1 MPTGYADGAK
11 VYREAYGRG
20 LKPDPEL
27 WVDEWADEYMRI
39 PRDTGAAEPGKYR
52 TARTPYARE
61 PMRCLS
67 PAHPC
72 KRVITMVAS
81 QLMKTQIALNWIGA
95 LIHMAPSNILTLLP
109 SLALAKRVSARI
121 GKTIAATPEL
131 KSRVAAS
138 RSRDAR
144 NTMDTKE
151 FEGGTLYATTAG
163 SASNLA
169 ELAARYIY
177 GDEIDRWDVDVDEE
191 GDPVDLAETRG
202 STFGR
207 NAKFYFSS
215 SPTIKGASRIAD
227 LFETSDQ
234 RYYYVPCPTCGHKQV
249 LEWERLLYSADF
261 QTVHYKCSAPDC
273 DVLIEE
279 HHKGEMLAQGE
290 WRSHAKGDGETVG
303 FHLNALY
310 APLGWTSWADLA
322 KQFEKAKRAQDRG
335 DLEPMQV
342 FYNTRLAKVWD
353 SAVEQTKA
361 EVLQARALQED
372 YVLGTVPVGVLVIT
386 GAVDVQANRL
396 ELMTQGYGAG
406 MERWVIDHQVIPGD
420 PADQRTWD
428 LLDER
433 LKVRYRHPC
442 GVSLG
447 ILAVGIDSGGHH
459 THEVYQFTR
468 VRRWRNI
475 FALKGASKPGKPVI
489 AQRPSLVDVTWKGQ
503 TERNGAELWM
513 VGTDTA
519 KDWIYNR
526 YSFESGPG
534 ALHFP
539 KDLPDEFFQQCVAE
553 RKIARY
559 VKGYKRIEWVKGKA
573 DRNEALD
580 LMVYNLAMANYLGLH
595 RYGEQDWDKLRQAL
609 AQASLFDEPPPTKPP
624 VIEHEDDDD
633 DDADDEPV
641 SAAPPPA
648 RPAPP
653 APSSSPR
660 LPPRPI
666 PQPMQRRSSSS
677 GYLKRR

>member
-20 LKPDPEL
+20 LTPDPEL

-131 KSRVAAS
+131 KARVAAS

-234 RYYYVPCPTCGHKQV
+234 RYYYVPCPTCGHMQV
-249 LEWERLLYSADF
+249 LEWESLLYSADF
-261 QTVHYKCSAPDC
+261 HTVHYKCSSPDC

-290 WRSHAKGDGETVG
+290 WRSHARGDGETVG

-361 EVLQARALQED
+361 EVLQARALQEN
-372 YVLGTVPVGVLVIT
+372 YVLGTVTVGVLVLT
-386 GAVDVQANRL
+386 CSVDVQANRL
-396 ELMTQGYGAG
+396 EVMVIGWGAG
-406 MERWVIDHQVIPGD
+406 MERWIVDFKVIPGD
-420 PADQRTWD
+420 PADQRTWE
-428 LLDER
+428 LLDDL

-447 ILAVGIDSGGHH
+447 ILATGIDSGGHH
-459 THEVYQFTR
+459 THEVYQFCR
-468 VRRWRNI
+468 VRRWRNV
-475 FALKGASKPGKPVI
+475 FALKGASKPGRPVI
-489 AQRPSLVDVTWKGQ
+489 AQRPSLVDVTWRGQ

-534 ALHFP
+534 AVHFAR
-539 KDLPDEFFQQCVAE
+539 DLPDEFFQQCVAE

-580 LMVYNLAMANYLGLH
+580 LQVYNLAMAYYLGLH
-595 RYGEQDWDKLRQAL
+595 RYGEQDWEKLRQAL
-609 AQASLFDEPPPTKPP
+609 AQANLFEEPTPAKPP
-624 VIEHEDDDD
+624 AIEQED
-633 DDADDEPV
+633 DDADTEVESQLP
-641 SAAPPPA
+641 AQPPA
-648 RPAPP
+648 RPAPT
-653 APSSSPR
+653 ASPT
-660 LPPRPI
+660 PPRPA

>member
-95 LIHMAPSNILTLLP
+95 LIHMSPSNILTLLP

-121 GKTIAATPEL
+121 GKTINVTPEL
-131 KSRVAAS
+131 RARVAAS

-169 ELAARYIY
+169 ELAAKYIY

-191 GDPVDLAETRG
+191 GDPIELAETRG

-234 RYYYVPCPTCGHKQV
+234 RHYYVPCPACGHMQV
-249 LEWERLLYSADF
+249 LEWERLLYSEDF
-261 QTVHYKCSAPDC
+261 QTVHYKCSSPDC

-279 HHKGEMLAQGE
+279 HHKGEMLAKGE

-361 EVLQARALQED
+361 EVLQARALQEN
-372 YVLGTVPVGVLVIT
+372 YVLGTLTVGVLVLT
-386 GAVDVQANRL
+386 CSVDVQANRL
-396 ELMTQGYGAG
+396 EVMVIGWGVG
-406 MERWVIDHQVIPGD
+406 MERWIVDFKVIPGD

-428 LLDER
+428 LLDEL
-433 LKVRYRHPC
+433 LKARYRHPC
-442 GVSLG
+442 GVALG
-447 ILAVGIDSGGHH
+447 ILATGIDSGGHH
-459 THEVYQFTR
+459 THEVYQFCR
-468 VRRWRNI
+468 VRRWRNV
-475 FALKGASKPGKPVI
+475 FALKGASKPGRPVI
-489 AQRPSLVDVTWKGQ
+489 AQRPSQVDVTWRGQ

-534 ALHFP
+534 AVHFA

-580 LMVYNLAMANYLGLH
+580 LQVYNLAMAYYLGLH
-595 RYGEQDWDKLRQAL
+595 RYGEQDWEKLRQAL
-609 AQASLFDEPPPTKPP
+609 AQANLFDEPTPANPPA
-624 VIEHEDDDD
+624 IEQEDD
-633 DDADDEPV
+633 DDADAELV
-641 SAAPPPA
+641 SQAPAQSPA
-648 RPAPP
+648 RPATT
-653 APSSSPR
+653 ASPT
-660 LPPRPI
+660 PPRPA

>member
-1 MPTGYADGAK
+1 MQFPYADGAA
-11 VYREAYGRG
+11 VHHLAYARG

-27 WVDEWADEYMRI
+27 WVDEWSDEYMRI

-61 PMRCLS
+61 PMRCPS

-95 LIHMAPSNILTLLP
+95 LIHMSPSNILTLLP

-131 KSRVAAS
+131 RARVAAS

-169 ELAARYIY
+169 ELAARFIY

-191 GDPVDLAETRG
+191 GDPIDLAETRG

-234 RYYYVPCPTCGHKQV
+234 RYYYVPCPTCGHMQV

-261 QTVHYKCSAPDC
+261 QTIHYKCSSPDC

-279 HHKGEMLAQGE
+279 HHKGEMLTKGE
-290 WRSHAKGDGETVG
+290 WRSHAQGDGETVG

-342 FYNTRLAKVWD
+342 FYNTRLAEVWD
-353 SAVEQTKA
+353 SAIEQTKA

-372 YVLGTVPVGVLVIT
+372 YVLGTLPVGALALT
-386 GAVDVQANRL
+386 ASVDVQANRL
-396 ELMTQGYGAG
+396 ELMVMAWGAG
-406 MERWVIDHQVIPGD
+406 MERWVVDHQVIPGD
-420 PADQRTWD
+420 PADERTWA
-428 LLDER
+428 LLDDR
-433 LKVRYRHPC
+433 LKIRYGHPC
-442 GVSLG
+442 GVSLA
-447 ILAVGIDSGGHH
+447 ILATGIDSGGHH

-468 VRRWRNI
+468 VRRWRNV
-475 FALKGASKPGKPVI
+475 FALKGASKPGRPVI
-489 AQRPSLVDVTWKGQ
+489 AQRPSQVDVTWKGQ
-503 TERNGAELWM
+503 TERNGAELWI

-526 YSFESGPG
+526 YTFEKGPG
-534 ALHFP
+534 ALHFA

-559 VKGYKRIEWVKGKA
+559 VKGYKRIEWVKSKA
-573 DRNEALD
+573 ERNEALD
-580 LMVYNLAMANYLGLH
+580 LMVYNLAMANFLGLH

-609 AQASLFDEPPPTKPP
+609 AQASLFDQGEQQPARPQTRELVAGDQGEDDSPPPT
-624 VIEHEDDDD
+624 
-633 DDADDEPV
+633 A
-641 SAAPPPA
+641 
-648 RPAPP
+648 PAPVRRNEPSPPQP
-653 APSSSPR
+653 APR
-660 LPPRPI
+660 AA

>member
-1 MPTGYADGAK
+1 MHTGYADGAK
-11 VYREAYGRG
+11 AYREAYGRG

-95 LIHMAPSNILTLLP
+95 LIHMSPSNILTLLP

-121 GKTIAATPEL
+121 GKTINVTPEL
-131 KSRVAAS
+131 KSRVAAARS
-138 RSRDAR
+138 RSAQ
-144 NTMDTKE
+144 NTIDTKE

-163 SASNLA
+163 SATNLA
-169 ELAARYIY
+169 ELAARFIY
-177 GDEIDRWDVDVDEE
+177 GDEVDRWDVDVDEE
-191 GDPVDLAETRG
+191 GDPIELAETRG

-234 RYYYVPCPTCGHKQV
+234 RHYYVPCPTCGHLQV

-261 QTVHYKCSAPDC
+261 QTVHYKCSSPDC

-290 WRSHAKGDGETVG
+290 WRAHANGDGETVG

-396 ELMTQGYGAG
+396 ELMTLGYGAG

-433 LKVRYRHPC
+433 LKIRYRHPS
-442 GVSLG
+442 GVNLG

-475 FALKGASKPGKPVI
+475 FALKGASKLGKPVI

-539 KDLPDEFFQQCVAE
+539 RDLPDEFFQQCVAE

-609 AQASLFDEPPPTKPP
+609 AQVSLFDEPPPTKQPL
-624 VIEHEDDDD
+624 IEH

-641 SAAPPPA
+641 SATPPPA
-648 RPAPP
+648 RPAPRPTPPPSRP
-653 APSSSPR
+653 A
-660 LPPRPI
+660 

>member
-1 MPTGYADGAK
+1 MPSGYADGAK

-39 PRDTGAAEPGKYR
+39 PRDTGAAEPGQYR

-95 LIHMAPSNILTLLP
+95 LIHMSPSNILTLLP

-121 GKTIAATPEL
+121 GKTINVTPEL
-131 KSRVAAS
+131 KSRVATS

-163 SASNLA
+163 SAANLA
-169 ELAARYIY
+169 ELAAKYIY
-177 GDEIDRWDVDVDEE
+177 GDEIDRWDVDVDQE
-191 GDPVDLAETRG
+191 GDPIELAETRG

-234 RYYYVPCPTCGHKQV
+234 RYYYVPCPTCGHMQV

-261 QTVHYKCSAPDC
+261 QTVHYKCSSPDC

-361 EVLQARALQED
+361 EALQARALQED

-609 AQASLFDEPPPTKPP
+609 AQASLFDEPLPTKPP

-653 APSSSPR
+653 APPSSPR
-660 LPPRPI
+660 LPPRPT